1 VKGEENQT
9 GDKMKYQLK
18 QIVILMFF
26 CASAHAT
33 DSGTTI
39 KPDSLKAAP
48 FADAKVIAT
57 LPAAS
62 KIDILKKDGGWYQI
76 KSAQGSG
83 WMRMLSI
90 RRGGAKTGTN
100 ELSGLAALSSGR
112 AGTGRIVSTTG
123 IRGLNEEELKAA
135 KFDEKQLKLMNAYSS
150 SRADAQKFAA
160 QGKLAARQM
169 AYLPDTGASK

>member
-1 VKGEENQT
+1 
-9 GDKMKYQLK
+9 MKYQLN
-18 QIVILMFF
+18 QIVLLLLFST
-26 CASAHAT
+26 AAQAG

-39 KPDSLKAAP
+39 KSDSMKDAP

-62 KIDILKKDGGWYQI
+62 KVDILKKQGGWYQI
-76 KSAQGSG
+76 NSAQGSG
-83 WMRMLSI
+83 WIRMLSI
-90 RRGGAKTGTN
+90 RRGVAKAGSAGS

-112 AGTGRIVSTTG
+112 AGTGKIVSTTG

-135 KFDEKQLKLMNAYSS
+135 KYDDKQIKLLDTYTS

-160 QGKLAARQM
+160 QGKLTAIKLD
-169 AYLPDTGASK
+169 YLPDTGAAK